1 MWWACCSRMR
11 ATSSLTVARCPRSNG
26 PPSPRCGARSGS
38 CSNSPRCSIRCRC
51 STTSPSVSGAATVRR
66 RDRRARAR
74 GAGARG
80 PDRRGGALPGRA
92 VGGHAQAGGHRA
104 RDRPAAALHP
114 VRRADHRPRPGDFGR
129 DRSVDGAHPRAPA
142 GDRNRRDARHAQ
154 RLHRGG
160 PHRHVVRGQDPAG
173 GDRGPDPG
181 DGGSRGAAVH
191 RGTPDV
197 KRENEFAVGV
207 VVIAA
212 FAVVVTGALWLSGAH
227 LGRTEA
233 VYTARFRTVGG
244 LGVGDPVVLRG
255 VRVGRVEGIRLASG
269 NWVEADLKIYA
280 GAQPPPRP
288 AVIAA
293 SASLFGEWAASLV
306 PVDQLPNDPNIR
318 QAIAEAQ
325 AAGSG
330 KWPGATLPDI
340 GQLTAQA
347 SRIATDIAT
356 VSSRIQSAFDSE
368 AVNELRRSIKD
379 FGQVADKLVRVT
391 NDQADVLGSV
401 GSNLRQGSDVLAK
414 AATNFQTTLGR
425 VDSAT
430 NQGQLAT
437 ILNNSATT
445 SANLRSASQ
454 DFRDLLDA
462 AHKNQ
467 ESLVRVLVSAD
478 SVMSRI
484 SNRSGTLGLLVS
496 DSTLYRETT
505 LTMIQ
510 LRQLL
515 SDIQAN
521 PRKYFSF
528 SVF

>member
-1 MWWACCSRMR
+1 M
-11 ATSSLTVARCPRSNG
+11 
-26 PPSPRCGARSGS
+26 
-38 CSNSPRCSIRCRC
+38 
-51 STTSPSVSGAATVRR
+51 
-66 RDRRARAR
+66 
-74 GAGARG
+74 
-80 PDRRGGALPGRA
+80 
-92 VGGHAQAGGHRA
+92 
-104 RDRPAAALHP
+104 
-114 VRRADHRPRPGDFGR
+114 
-129 DRSVDGAHPRAPA
+129 
-142 GDRNRRDARHAQ
+142 
-154 RLHRGG
+154 
-160 PHRHVVRGQDPAG
+160 
-173 GDRGPDPG
+173 
-181 DGGSRGAAVH
+181 
-191 RGTPDV
+191 

-207 VVIAA
+207 VVVAA

-227 LGRTEA
+227 LGKTEA

-255 VRVGRVEGIRLASG
+255 VRVGRVEAIRLAPG
-269 NWVEADLKIYA
+269 NWVEADLKIYS
-280 GAQPPPRP
+280 GVTPPAKP

-293 SASLFGEWAASLV
+293 SASLFGEWAATLISRE
-306 PVDQLPNDPNIR
+306 PAPADPNVR
-318 QAIAEAQ
+318 QALEEAQ
-325 AAGSG
+325 AAGGG
-330 KWPGATLPDI
+330 KVPGATLPDI

-347 SRIATDIAT
+347 SRIATDIAAVANRVQT
-356 VSSRIQSAFDSE
+356 AFDSE

-379 FGQVADKLVRVT
+379 FGQIADRLARVT
-391 NDQADVLGSV
+391 NEQADVIGSV

-414 AATNFQTTLGR
+414 AATSLQSTLGR

-437 ILNNSATT
+437 ILNNSAAT

-454 DFRDLLDA
+454 DFHDLMEA

-467 ESLVRVLVSAD
+467 ESLVRTLVAAD

-484 SNRSGTLGLLVS
+484 ANRSGTLGLLVS
-496 DSTLYRETT
+496 DSTLYKETT

-521 PRKYFSF
+521 PRKYFTF

>member
-1 MWWACCSRMR
+1 M
-11 ATSSLTVARCPRSNG
+11 
-26 PPSPRCGARSGS
+26 
-38 CSNSPRCSIRCRC
+38 
-51 STTSPSVSGAATVRR
+51 
-66 RDRRARAR
+66 
-74 GAGARG
+74 
-80 PDRRGGALPGRA
+80 
-92 VGGHAQAGGHRA
+92 
-104 RDRPAAALHP
+104 
-114 VRRADHRPRPGDFGR
+114 
-129 DRSVDGAHPRAPA
+129 
-142 GDRNRRDARHAQ
+142 
-154 RLHRGG
+154 
-160 PHRHVVRGQDPAG
+160 
-173 GDRGPDPG
+173 
-181 DGGSRGAAVH
+181 
-191 RGTPDV
+191 

-212 FAVVVTGALWLSGAH
+212 LAVVVTGALWLSGAH
-227 LGRTEA
+227 LGKAEA

-255 VRVGRVEGIRLASG
+255 VRVGRVEAIRLAPG
-269 NWVEADLKIYA
+269 NWVDADLKIYS
-280 GAQPPPRP
+280 GVTPPAAP
-288 AVIAA
+288 AVVAA
-293 SASLFGEWAASLV
+293 SASLFGEWAATLISRD
-306 PVDQLPNDPNIR
+306 PPPNDPNVR
-318 QAIAEAQ
+318 QALAEAQ
-325 AAGSG
+325 AAGGG

-356 VSSRIQSAFDSE
+356 VSSRIQTAFDSE

-379 FGQVADKLVRVT
+379 FGQIADRLAKVT
-391 NDQADVLGSV
+391 NEQADVIGSV

-414 AATNFQTTLGR
+414 AATSLQGTLGR

-437 ILNNSATT
+437 ILNNSAAT

-454 DFRDLLDA
+454 DVHDLVAA

-467 ESLVRVLVSAD
+467 ESLVRVLVAAD
-478 SVMSRI
+478 SVLSRI

-496 DSTLYRETT
+496 DSTLYKETT

-521 PRKYFSF
+521 PRKYFTF